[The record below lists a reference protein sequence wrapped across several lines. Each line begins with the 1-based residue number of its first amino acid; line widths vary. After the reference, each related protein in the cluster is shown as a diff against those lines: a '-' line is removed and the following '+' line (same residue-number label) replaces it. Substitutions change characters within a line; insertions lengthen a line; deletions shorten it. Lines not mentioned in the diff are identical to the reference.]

1 GGRGSIRGSPRD
13 WGNTHV
19 WLSRVQL
26 DIETLNWQ
34 RPFKHPSRS
43 HVASKATARPA
54 RDVHQSLTC
63 RLRADLGE
71 LHGPP
76 LTPAPTLST
85 LSLLLTTMVPTGR
98 RTPRSFQS
106 RARTCDKKVAT
117 GLTQQKGGAAALVP
131 NAETDSDSDK
141 RKGMRRRRRR
151 RRKEEGGGGCTQ
163 ISLRCRTMAT
173 DCEILAYPSNSFV
186 TLVRPPERR
195 HCVAT
200 KTKHVQ
206 RTAGSS
212 SLHRRVV
219 EQQRRRSG
227 RGRHRRRTLRG
238 WRRLR
243 GRLWRLRRRLRRCSG
258 RRWRLCLR

>member
-163 ISLRCRTMAT
+163 ISLRCRTML
-173 DCEILAYPSNSFV
+173 DPRVSIE
-186 TLVRPPERR
+186 
-195 HCVAT
+195 
-200 KTKHVQ
+200 
-206 RTAGSS
+206 GSS
-212 SLHRRVV
+212 SS
-219 EQQRRRSG
+219 SG
-227 RGRHRRRTLRG
+227 EDQAAAATGG
-238 WRRLR
+238 
-243 GRLWRLRRRLRRCSG
+243 GPSAAGAGCAAASG
-258 RRWRLCLR
+258 GCGGDCAAAAAAAGACACA